1 MAHEVIFVIL
11 LEIGVICLI
20 NHYNNTM
27 NKFLSTIIIFIILI
41 AIIWWRAPIIGTEW
55 SKQTLYVG
63 LLDTWYGESTDDHA
77 HALWID
83 DDSTEGVFKVKRIA
97 DEVGIPPYFAVI
109 ADRMTPEVAESL
121 AVWQRQGTGIV
132 LHGYR
137 HEKWWDWTEEQ
148 IKEDFT
154 LSYLR
159 LQEQGFDTTRIIK
172 MAAPPH
178 GCNNRIIRRVIQ
190 QQGFQMIS
198 GASLVNPDRHVFQ
211 LGRIPITVDTDT
223 AAMRR
228 ILQKAYEQK
237 GFVIFSTHSSFP
249 PIFSEE
255 KTRYILQMA
264 KDMGFDFDF

>member
-1 MAHEVIFVIL
+1 MKKVYAFL
-11 LEIGVICLI
+11 LIV
-20 NHYNNTM
+20 
-27 NKFLSTIIIFIILI
+27 IIIVITV
-41 AIIWWRAPIIGTEW
+41 WWRAPIIGTEW

-63 LLDTWYGESTDDHA
+63 LLDVWHGGSTDDRA

-83 DDSTEGVFKVKRIA
+83 DDSTEGVFKVKKIA
-97 DEVGIPPYFAVI
+97 DEVGIQPCFAVI
-109 ADRMTPEVAESL
+109 ADRMTPEVADSL
-121 AVWQRQGTGIV
+121 AAWQQQGAGIV

-154 LSYLR
+154 FSYLR

-190 QQGFQMIS
+190 QQGLQMIS
-198 GASLVNPDRHVFQ
+198 GATLVNPDRHVFQ

-228 ILQKAYEQK
+228 LLQKAYERK
-237 GFVIFSTHSSFP
+237 GFVIFSTHSSIP
-249 PIFSEE
+249 SIFSEE
-255 KTRYILQMA
+255 KTRHILQMA
-264 KDMGFDFDF
+264 KEMGFDFDFK

>member
-1 MAHEVIFVIL
+1 MYAFL
-11 LEIGVICLI
+11 LIV
-20 NHYNNTM
+20 
-27 NKFLSTIIIFIILI
+27 IIIVVIV
-41 AIIWWRAPIIGTEW
+41 WWRAPIIGTEW

-63 LLDTWYGESTDDHA
+63 LLDVWHGGSTDDRA

-83 DDSTEGVFKVKRIA
+83 DDSTEEVFKVKKIA
-97 DEVGIPPYFAVI
+97 DEVGIQPCFAVI
-109 ADRMTPEVAESL
+109 ADRMKSEVADSL
-121 AVWQRQGTGIV
+121 EVWQQQGAGIV

-154 LSYLR
+154 LSYQR

-172 MAAPPH
+172 MAVPPH

-190 QQGFQMIS
+190 QQGLQMIS
-198 GASLVNPDRHVFQ
+198 GATLVNPDRHVFQ

-228 ILQKAYEQK
+228 LLQKAYERK
-237 GFVIFSTHSSFP
+237 GFVIFSTHSSIP
-249 PIFSEE
+249 SIFSEE
-255 KTRYILQMA
+255 KTRHILQMA
-264 KDMGFDFDF
+264 KEMGFVFDFYK

>member
-1 MAHEVIFVIL
+1 MKKIL
-11 LEIGVICLI
+11 SIIL
-20 NHYNNTM
+20 
-27 NKFLSTIIIFIILI
+27 FLIILI
-41 AIIWWRAPIIGTEW
+41 TIIWRRVPIIGTEW
-55 SKQTLYVG
+55 SKQTLYVS
-63 LLDTWYGESTDDHA
+63 LLDVLYGESTDDHA

-109 ADRMTPEVAESL
+109 ADRMTPEVTESL
-121 AVWQRQGTGIV
+121 AAWQRQGAGIV

-137 HEKWWDWTEEQ
+137 HDKWWDWTEEQ
-148 IKEDFT
+148 ISKDFR
-154 LSYLR
+154 LSYQR
-159 LQEQGFDTTRIIK
+159 LQEQGFNTARIIK

-190 QQGFQMIS
+190 QQGLQMIS
-198 GASLVNPDRHVFQ
+198 GANVVNPDRHVFQ

-228 ILQKAYEQK
+228 LLQKAYEQK
-237 GFVIFSTHSSFP
+237 GFVIFSTHSSIP

-264 KDMGFDFDF
+264 KEMGFDFDF

>member
-1 MAHEVIFVIL
+1 MIP

-27 NKFLSTIIIFIILI
+27 KKILSAIIIFIILI

-83 DDSTEGVFKVKRIA
+83 DDSTEGVFKVKKIA
-97 DEVGIPPYFAVI
+97 DEVGLLPCFAVI
-109 ADRMTPEVAESL
+109 ADRMTPSVAESL

-148 IKEDFT
+148 ISRDFS
-154 LSYLR
+154 LSYQR
-159 LQEQGFDTTRIIK
+159 LQEQGFDTANIVK
-172 MAAPPH
+172 MVIPPH
-178 GCNNRIIRRVIQ
+178 GCNNKTIRKVIR

-198 GASLVNPDRHVFQ
+198 GATLVNPDRHVFQ
-211 LGRIPITVDTDT
+211 LGRIPITINTDT
-223 AAMRR
+223 AAMRKL
-228 ILQKAYEQK
+228 LQKAYNRK
-237 GFVIFSTHSSFP
+237 AFVIFSTHSSIP